1 MHIEVNA
8 SHDIK
13 GGESLQAEVAAMIEG
28 SIGRFSEHLT
38 RVEAHISD
46 TNGPKGGDS
55 DIRCALEARPAG
67 LQPLAVTANGPNVA
81 QAVDAAAEKLARA
94 LDTLVGKQMTRQRSS
109 PGTGHLSVPDA
120 E

>member
-8 SHDIK
+8 SQDIK

-28 SIGRFSEHLT
+28 SIRRFAEYLT

-46 TNGPKGGDS
+46 SNGPKGGDT
-55 DIRCALEARPAG
+55 DIRCTLEARPAG
-67 LQPLAVTANGPNVA
+67 HQPLAVTANAPTVA
-81 QAVDAAAEKLARA
+81 QAVDTAADKLARA
-94 LDTLVGKQMTRQRSS
+94 LETLVGKQQTRQRHAAGVSE
-109 PGTGHLSVPDA
+109 LSTPEA